1 MLLVLTRL
9 LVGTRLLLWLKWK
22 KFSSELP
29 ETEDEEKV
37 EDVDVVGLE
46 GGFSFINICREAS
59 EDKLGVSL
67 DEKTFS
73 FSFSSV

>member
-1 MLLVLTRL
+1 MLLVVTRL
-9 LVGTRLLLWLKWK
+9 LVGTRLLLWLKWE
-22 KFSSELP
+22 KFSSVSLVLSS

-37 EDVDVVGLE
+37 DEVDVVGLE

-67 DEKTFS
+67 DK
-73 FSFSSV
+73 

>member
-46 GGFSFINICREAS
+46 GGFSFREAS